1 MNDEQLHQNSLEIGR
16 KLIEKAPELRGWVE
30 SKLPE
35 LKESEDNRIIKSI
48 IEFVKQNNS
57 FTCCKGVSKDDCIAW
72 LKKQMKHECYASE
85 TMEEKHRMDSGFTE
99 MMKYHKSVEEKNADL
114 EKEIDRWL
122 GCEAFPEGTNITPL
136 PKAMDIVRKTA
147 EHFANLYTVSKWSKE
162 DERIRQSLLESVI
175 HYNNPDGL
183 RERDNFCSDELVE
196 SQISWLKSLK
206 PKYWKPSI
214 EQMSFLYSAICAAEE
229 SKSYHTKKILET
241 LYHDLEKI

>member
-72 LKKQMKHECYASE
+72 LK
-85 TMEEKHRMDSGFTE
+85 
-99 MMKYHKSVEEKNADL
+99 
-114 EKEIDRWL
+114 
-122 GCEAFPEGTNITPL
+122 
-136 PKAMDIVRKTA
+136 
-147 EHFANLYTVSKWSKE
+147 
-162 DERIRQSLLESVI
+162 
-175 HYNNPDGL
+175 
-183 RERDNFCSDELVE
+183 
-196 SQISWLKSLK
+196 SLK